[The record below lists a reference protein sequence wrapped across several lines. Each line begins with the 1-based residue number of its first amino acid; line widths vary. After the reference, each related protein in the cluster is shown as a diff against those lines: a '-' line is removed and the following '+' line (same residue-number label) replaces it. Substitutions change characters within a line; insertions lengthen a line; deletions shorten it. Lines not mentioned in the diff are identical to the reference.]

1 MGLESTAGGNLSS
14 EQEGTHMATLLLI
27 LGIILIVAG
36 VVSLIRG
43 GMLWGIVMIVVG
55 LLIAPGSQLL

>member
-1 MGLESTAGGNLSS
+1 
-14 EQEGTHMATLLLI
+14 MATLLLI

-36 VVSLIRG
+36 VISLVRG
-43 GMLWGIVMIVVG
+43 GVLWGVVMIVIG

>member
-1 MGLESTAGGNLSS
+1 
-14 EQEGTHMATLLLI
+14 MATLLLI

-36 VVSLIRG
+36 VISLVRG

>member
-1 MGLESTAGGNLSS
+1 
-14 EQEGTHMATLLLI
+14 MATLLLI

-36 VVSLIRG
+36 VVSLLRG
-43 GMLWGIVMIVVG
+43 GMLWGIIMIIVG

>member
-1 MGLESTAGGNLSS
+1 MGLLW
-14 EQEGTHMATLLLI
+14 L

-43 GMLWGIVMIVVG
+43 GVILGIVLIVVG
-55 LLIAPGSQLL
+55 LILWPGMTVLDL